1 MAELSPGGLEIRP
14 ARDSDLPGLIHID
27 SLAYDRAAREGRF
40 AERMADGP
48 GLSRQ
53 VLVAQAEDKLRGF
66 LVYQQVL
73 DLATLLDV
81 AVHPDY
87 QGHGMAAA
95 LMQAAL
101 AEMRAGG
108 AVRCELEVRASNHR
122 AIALY
127 RAFEFVEDGVRA
139 GYYAAKE
146 GREDALLMS
155 ANLGGAGNERAGD

>member
-1 MAELSPGGLEIRP
+1 LAELSPGGLEIRP

>member
-1 MAELSPGGLEIRP
+1 MPELSPGGLEIRP
-14 ARDSDLPGLIHID
+14 ARDSDLPGLMHID

-40 AERMADGP
+40 AERVADGP

-53 VLVAQAEDKLRGF
+53 VLVAQAKDELRGF

-87 QGHGMAAA
+87 QGLGMAAA